1 MVFDGSGNVF
11 CRMYKNLNGVIKGF
25 SRFIFAAFDFNVFI
39 EAIAIIFVSL
49 LFLVPFILLPLE
61 IFIFDWSRLVIA
73 LNIVQIFI
81 ILLIKIILAIRF
93 KYRGI
98 DVLLVPVSLIY
109 IVILACNSYL
119 QAKISKG
126 INWKDRVY
134 NIRGGEDNTEPT
146 EDGLLE
152 DNNFKKNTV

>member
-25 SRFIFAAFDFNVFI
+25 SRFIFAAFDFNVFM
-39 EAIAIIFVSL
+39 EAIAIFFVSL

-61 IFIFDWSRLVIA
+61 IFIFDWSRLVIT

-81 ILLIKIILAIRF
+81 ILLIKIILAIKF
-93 KYRGI
+93 KYRAI
-98 DVLLVPVSLIY
+98 DVLLVPVSMIY
-109 IVILACNSYL
+109 VVILACNSYL
-119 QAKISKG
+119 QAKIGKG
-126 INWKDRVY
+126 INWKDRTY
-134 NIRGGEDNTEPT
+134 NVRGEEDSRESI

-152 DNNFKKNTV
+152 NNNFKKNTV